1 MAFYEENS
9 EIKIAASRKILILT
23 LDMKNIEFLINHG
36 NYFLSDSLIGTISRT
51 LKDDYKKSMEL
62 CIYLQCIFFI
72 FSNY

>member
-1 MAFYEENS
+1 MAFYEENA
-9 EIKIAASRKILILT
+9 EIKIIASRKILILT
-23 LDMKNIEFLINHG
+23 LDMKNIEYLINHG
-36 NYFLSDSLIGTISRT
+36 FLFYLDSLIGTICRT

>member
-36 NYFLSDSLIGTISRT
+36 KLFNKDSLIGTISRT

-62 CIYLQCIFFI
+62 CIYL
-72 FSNY
+72 

>member
-9 EIKIAASRKILILT
+9 EIKIAASRKLLILT

-36 NYFLSDSLIGTISRT
+36 KLFNKDSLIGTISRT

-62 CIYLQCIFFI
+62 CIYL
-72 FSNY
+72 